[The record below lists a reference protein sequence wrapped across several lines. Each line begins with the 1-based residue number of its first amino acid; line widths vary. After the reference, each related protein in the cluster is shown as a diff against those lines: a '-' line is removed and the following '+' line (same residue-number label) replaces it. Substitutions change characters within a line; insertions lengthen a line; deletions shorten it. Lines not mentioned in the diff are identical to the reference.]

1 VLRTGAFDGGG
12 TGVVFDEHGPSD
24 EVVATWAEAALLRR
38 FPGHSADDVRL
49 AVQHA
54 LQALGAV
61 RVRTYLPVLVERA
74 AVERLA
80 AAGREASE
88 AALPP
93 PARAADVAVGFA
105 FQ

>member
-1 VLRTGAFDGGG
+1 
-12 TGVVFDEHGPSD
+12 VVFDEQGPSD
-24 EVVATWAEAALLRR
+24 EVVATRAEAALLQR

-49 AVQHA
+49 AVQDA
-54 LQALGAV
+54 LQGLGAV

-80 AAGREASE
+80 AVAADRETSE
-88 AALPP
+88 PALRPT
-93 PARAADVAVGFA
+93 ARAADVAVGFA